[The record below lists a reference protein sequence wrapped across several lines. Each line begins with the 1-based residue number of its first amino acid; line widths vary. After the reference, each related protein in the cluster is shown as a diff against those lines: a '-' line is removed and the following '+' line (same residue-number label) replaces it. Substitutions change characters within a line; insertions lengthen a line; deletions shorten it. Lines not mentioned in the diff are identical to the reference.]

1 MEEEVVVVEDGK
13 MDILDA
19 SRQRVNLTVSWFSC
33 TLQLD
38 FLSVVLCSSPSSAV
52 KKPLIKNLK

>member
-1 MEEEVVVVEDGK
+1 

-19 SRQRVNLTVSWFSC
+19 STQRVNLTVSWFSC
-33 TLQLD
+33 NLQLD

-52 KKPLIKNLK
+52 KKPLIRNLK